1 MKNLGIKIALSA
13 LFSVIAL
20 GAFAQRSIDT
30 DYSTET
36 IYENNQVIY
45 SPQTEA
51 WSLDALPENNIVF
64 TKKVSVGSGSYS
76 EFYGADEKLAFSFGT
91 GAEFLYNDKLIAQDI
106 YSLKFYSIFFNPLM
120 QKFDKRNVSNIG
132 LQKIFPDAR
141 IVNVSDFKD
150 DKIRIKKPFFKPV
163 KILLVNDTPEY
174 FYKYRFQGDNFEA
187 YNIAGLL
194 NIKKMGTIKFTHPGE
209 DFKTLTIKV
218 RPY

>member
-13 LFSVIAL
+13 MFSVLAL

-30 DYSTET
+30 DYSTQS

-51 WSLDALPENNIVF
+51 WLLDGPVENKIVF
-64 TKKVSVGSGSYS
+64 TKKVSTGSGNYS
-76 EFYGADEKLAFSFGT
+76 EFYDADDKMAFSFGT
-91 GAEFLYNDKLIAQDI
+91 GREFLYNDKLIAQDI

-120 QKFDKRNVSNIG
+120 QKFDKRNVTNVG
-132 LQKIFPDAR
+132 LQKVFPDAR
-141 IVNVSDFKD
+141 IVNVSDFKN
-150 DKIRIKKPFFKPV
+150 DKIRIKKPLFKPV

-187 YNIAGLL
+187 YNVAGLL

>member
-13 LFSVIAL
+13 MFSVLAL
-20 GAFAQRSIDT
+20 GAFAQRNIDT
-30 DYSTET
+30 DYSTQT

-45 SPQTEA
+45 SPQAEVWA
-51 WSLDALPENNIVF
+51 LDGVAENRVVL
-64 TKKVSVGSGSYS
+64 TKKVSNGTGNYS
-76 EFYGADEKLAFSFGT
+76 EYYGADDEIAFSFGT

-106 YSLKFYSIFFNPLM
+106 YSLKFYSVFFNPLM
-120 QKFDKRNVSNIG
+120 QKFDKRNVTNVG
-132 LQKIFPDAR
+132 LQKVFPDAK
-141 IVNVSDFKD
+141 IVNVSDFKN
-150 DKIRIKKPFFKPV
+150 DKIRVKKPLFKPV

-187 YNIAGLL
+187 YNVAGLL
-194 NIKKMGTIKFTHPGE
+194 NIKKMGTIKFSHAGE